1 MKYIYVSY
9 FKIYC
14 IWQVIEA
21 TVDVTTNHR
30 GYFEFKL
37 CPNNNPKKEATQE
50 CLDKYILKEAH
61 GTGIRYYIGDK
72 SRGNITVKIQLPKGL
87 TCSQC
92 VFQWT
97 YVAGK

>member
-1 MKYIYVSY
+1 M
-9 FKIYC
+9 
-14 IWQVIEA
+14 
-21 TVDVTTNHR
+21 DVTTNHR

-50 CLDKYILKEAH
+50 CLNKYVLNEAH
-61 GTGIRYYIGDK
+61 GSGTRYYIADK
-72 SRGNITVKIQLPKGL
+72 MKGEITLQLQLPKGL

-97 YVAGK
+97 YVAGM

>member
-1 MKYIYVSY
+1 M
-9 FKIYC
+9 F
-14 IWQVIEA
+14 ET

-50 CLDKYILKEAH
+50 CLDKHVLQEAY
-61 GTGIRYYIGDK
+61 GTGTRYHIGDK
-72 SRGNITVKIQLPKGL
+72 GSGNITLKLRLPEGL

-92 VFQWT
+92 VLQWT
-97 YVAGK
+97 YVAGKVKIIPSVP